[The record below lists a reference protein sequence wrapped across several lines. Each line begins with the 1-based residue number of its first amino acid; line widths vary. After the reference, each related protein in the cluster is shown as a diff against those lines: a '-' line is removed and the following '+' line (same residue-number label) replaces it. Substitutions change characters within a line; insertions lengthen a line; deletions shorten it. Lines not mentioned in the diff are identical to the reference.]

1 MRKMKI
7 LSVVLA
13 LVLTVSAFGA
23 FTVFAKDKPS
33 AEPETSTPGEN
44 TPTVDVVGAVADWK
58 QYVSFGEEEPLT
70 PAYKADKV
78 EKLFEESNGKQMEL
92 IADFQEDGYVFVST
106 VTETE
111 ELVDL
116 EAVEQIPELVKR
128 EIVFTWYDAE
138 TMKKVNEFT
147 QVEVEFGGE
156 VYKDYTKAD
165 QVEYLFN
172 VKFGVL
178 IFVKTTYVAKED
190 TDPVEYEAQ
199 TEYAAFLK
207 DGTLLGGEWFAE
219 EATFNVPENAP
230 QHVEVTVG
238 ETVYVVEEGEVIAT
252 FKKGLQHDIPC
263 YENANG
269 VWFTQGDYTYFVNE
283 LPMQPIGVTGDL
295 VLVVFPGVT
304 IQVMDK
310 NFNVVANYETTG
322 DSVLGYGVLSNG
334 NVVVSEMDYVHKD
347 ATDFDFKVQEEK
359 VKVKNSIISVANG
372 SVTALP
378 SDFILQN
385 VFTNATK
392 DIATPMHLN
401 TMSMVTGH
409 AQVTDGYFLA
419 EMQKVVD
426 GELSRDKTFV
436 VMKNDGAL
444 ETELPTLAANQFGY
458 MGYFNKETP
467 VFATLSVGNVLR
479 FFRVEQTG
487 KVSLFFNMANSD
499 VAGIEQITDDLLV
512 YDDAIYM
519 VNGGMAQDLSTYDR
533 FEVHEDTV
541 IAYRA
546 TDYTNAYNVVI
557 YTESEDTFESFVNY
571 KSLEGERS
579 GDEIEYVEE
588 GGVYVVNNF
597 TFGEGL
603 KAVMNKYG
611 ETVLS
616 EGIVQADLTTYDD
629 EGSIVYYDQLLEL
642 VNYYVFGE
650 TVVVHCRNVYEVSHH
665 YGIGLYELPQDT
677 DVYYVLK

>member
-7 LSVVLA
+7 LSVILS
-13 LVLTVSAFGA
+13 LVLTISAFGA
-23 FTVFAKDKPS
+23 FSVFAKDMKP
-33 AEPETSTPGEN
+33 AGPESSESGE
-44 TPTVDVVGAVADWK
+44 TPTVDVSGAATEWK
-58 QYVSFGEEEPLT
+58 QYVSFGEEEALT
-70 PAYKADKV
+70 PAYKAEDV
-78 EKLFEESNGKQMEL
+78 EKLWEETNGKQIDVYAHYQGE
-92 IADFQEDGYVFVST
+92 GYLFVNT

-111 ELVDL
+111 AVVDL
-116 EAVEQIPELVKR
+116 EAVELIPELVKR
-128 EIVFTWYDAE
+128 ETAIAWYNAE
-138 TMKKVNEFT
+138 TLEKVKEFT
-147 QVEVEFGGE
+147 QVEVEFGGK
-156 VYKDYTKAD
+156 VYEEYTKAD
-165 QVEYLFN
+165 QVEYRFDIVN
-172 VKFGVL
+172 GVL
-178 IFVKTTYVAKED
+178 LVAKRTFVAVED
-190 TDPVEYEAQ
+190 TDPVEYEMQ
-199 TEYAAFLK
+199 TECAAFLK
-207 DGTLLGGEWFAE
+207 DGTLLGEEWFAQLPE
-219 EATFNVPENAP
+219 FNTPDNAS

-238 ETVYVVEEGEVIAT
+238 ETVYVLKAGEVIAT

-263 YENANG
+263 YDNANG

-334 NVVVSEMDYVHKD
+334 NIVVSEMDYVHKD
-347 ATDFDFKVQEEK
+347 ATDFDLKVQEEK
-359 VKVKNSIISVANG
+359 VKIKNSIISVANG
-372 SVTALP
+372 SVTALS

-409 AQVTDGYFLA
+409 AQVAEGFFLA

-426 GELSRDKTFV
+426 GELSRDKSFV
-436 VMKNDGAL
+436 VMNNDGTLKA
-444 ETELPTLAANQFGY
+444 ELPTLAANQFGY

-479 FFRVEQTG
+479 FYRVEKTG
-487 KVSLFFNMANSD
+487 KVSLFFNLADRD
-499 VAGIEQITDDLLV
+499 VAEIQQVTDDLLV
-512 YDDAIYM
+512 YQDAIYM

-571 KSLEGERS
+571 KYLDGERS

-603 KAVMNKYG
+603 KAVINKYG

-616 EGIVQADLTTYDD
+616 EGIVYANLTTYDD
-629 EGSIVYYDQLLEL
+629 EGAPVYYDQSLEL
-642 VNYYVFGE
+642 VEYYVFGD
-650 TVVVHCRNVYEVSHH
+650 TVVVHCRNEYEVFSH
-665 YGIGLYELPQDT
+665 YGTGLYELPQET